1 MTRLVSLVG
10 SMFCLLT
17 VLHASD
23 PELASSDVADAT
35 EQLTGHRAHMTHE
48 IRLIAGGRLA
58 GPAITLRLVR
68 DDTASSAAAG
78 LAAINLLENAEV
90 GSVVVAALDDDKAF
104 AVFGASFAELA
115 RSRRLA
121 GFVVD
126 GSVRDVP
133 ELRRQ
138 SFPTFARG
146 AAPGSAGGHYRLA
159 GANVPMMC
167 GGIEVKP
174 GDYVIADEDGIAVAP
189 QGLLSDVLTAAKKIQ
204 RDEQALLRLIKK
216 HGSYLQAI
224 REQNAAKPKS

>member
-10 SMFCLLT
+10 SLFCLLT
-17 VLHASD
+17 VLQASD
-23 PELASSDVADAT
+23 PDISSSDIADAA
-35 EQLTGHRAHMTHE
+35 EHLTGQRAHMTHE
-48 IRLIAGGRLA
+48 IHLIAGARLA
-58 GPAITLRLVR
+58 GPAVTLRLVR
-68 DDTASSAAAG
+68 DDSASSAVAG
-78 LAAINLLENAEV
+78 LAAINLLENAAA

-126 GSVRDVP
+126 GSVRDLH
-133 ELRRQ
+133 ELRRLR
-138 SFPTFARG
+138 FPTFARG
-146 AAPGSAGGHYRLA
+146 SAPGSAGGHYRLV

-189 QGLLSDVLTAAKKIQ
+189 QSVLSDVLTAAKKIQ
-204 RDEQALLRLIKK
+204 SDEQALLRLIKK
-216 HGSYLQAI
+216 HGSYLQAL
-224 REQNAAKPKS
+224 REQNAAKPKR

>member
-1 MTRLVSLVG
+1 MTLFGPLVG
-10 SMFCLLT
+10 SLFCLLT

-23 PELASSDVADAT
+23 PELASSDVADAV
-35 EQLTGHRAHMTHE
+35 EHLTGQRAHMTHE
-48 IRLIAGGRLA
+48 IRLIAGRRLE

-78 LAAINLLENAEV
+78 LAAINLLEKAAA

-115 RSRRLA
+115 RSRKLA

-126 GSVRDVP
+126 GSVRDLP
-133 ELRRQ
+133 ELRRL

-146 AAPGSAGGHYRLA
+146 SAAGSAGGHYRLA

-174 GDYVIADEDGIAVAP
+174 GDYVIADEDGVAVAP
-189 QGLLSDVLTAAKKIQ
+189 RNLLNEVLTAAKKIQ
-204 RDEQALLRLIKK
+204 SDEQTLLRLIKK
-216 HGSYLQAI
+216 DGSYLQAL
-224 REQNAAKPKS
+224 REQSAATPKK